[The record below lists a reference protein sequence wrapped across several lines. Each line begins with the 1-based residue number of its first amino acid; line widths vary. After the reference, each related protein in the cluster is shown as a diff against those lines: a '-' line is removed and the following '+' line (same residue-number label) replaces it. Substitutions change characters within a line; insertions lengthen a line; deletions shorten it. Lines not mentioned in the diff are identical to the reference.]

1 MWRGEQMKF
10 VMIIVIAMIIAAC
23 VEGGPAK
30 PTVKGSDAL
39 IRYETPEVVCF
50 STDGEHSL
58 WCYKK

>member
-1 MWRGEQMKF
+1 MKF